1 MSEWN
6 LQNALMAYRSA
17 VASMTAEDPDAE
29 IEDVTGDSVADVE
42 AALRRIVVKI
52 QDAQDMA
59 TTARQRATE
68 AGERARRFDAR
79 AARLKGVVMACMD
92 AMGWR
97 KREWAE
103 ATVSLRAPQLGV
115 LITDEAALPEE
126 LVRVKVEP
134 DKAAIK
140 ALLQQGVVVPGA
152 VLANGMPSLIIKGT

>member
-17 VASMTAEDPDAE
+17 VASMVAEDPDAE
-29 IEDVTGDSVADVE
+29 IEDVTGDSVAEIE

-59 TTARQRATE
+59 AVARQRATE

-79 AARLKGVVMACMD
+79 VARLKGVVMACMD
-92 AMGWR
+92 SMGWR

-103 ATVSLRAPQLGV
+103 ATVSLRAPQPGV
-115 LITDEAALPEE
+115 LITDETALPEGFI
-126 LVRVKVEP
+126 RVTRAP
-134 DKAAIK
+134 DKEAIRTALKGGAA
-140 ALLQQGVVVPGA
+140 VPGA
-152 VLANGMPSLIIKGT
+152 VLANGSPSLAIKGT